1 MFLKKNK
8 GISRFTDEEDKVKSI
23 ENKSKNKN
31 IKYRISKI
39 IAMTSIV
46 LTLAATANLMG
57 ADSGFSVFGAEKP
70 ATKLNIYVL
79 DVGQGDS
86 IYIDYGDFD
95 LLIDGGPNDKGDYL
109 VNFLQKQ
116 GLKDLDLMVATH
128 PHADHIGGLDDVL
141 RKFEVKQIIDSG
153 AKLASASSANTN
165 YQKALK
171 AEVSTGAKYEADQ
184 NRIIKSGALTVE
196 IVEAGDGFEELNDE
210 SVIVKVTL
218 GKFSALFT
226 GDAESLVEKKLLKTY
241 EKSKWLD
248 VDFFKAAHHG
258 SRTSNSAGFLKA
270 MSPSVVVISS
280 GLDNDYGH
288 PHQEALDSYKGVK
301 AQVYNTAVNG
311 VVTLT
316 TDGSEQNLTAK
327 KGVALDLSKIGAGGA
342 GAASS
347 GSGSTAQASAAD
359 KMTSSGLGLY
369 IESVDLS
376 GEMITIAN
384 GGKVDVNLKGYWI
397 LSTVGNQK
405 YVFPS
410 YVLKAGAKVTVY
422 SKGGKGQLKWSDQ
435 NIWNNSGDPAVLCS
449 PEGERLSEK

>member
-1 MFLKKNK
+1 MFIKENK
-8 GISRFTDEEDKVKSI
+8 GISMLRS
-23 ENKSKNKN
+23 
-31 IKYRISKI
+31 
-39 IAMTSIV
+39 V
-46 LTLAATANLMG
+46 LIMVLLLMG
-57 ADSGFSVFGAEKP
+57 RLSLAKIEGTFGSFSAEKSV
-70 ATKLNIYVL
+70 TKLNISVL

-95 LLIDGGPNDKGDYL
+95 MLIDGGPNDKGDYL
-109 VNFLQKQ
+109 VNFLGKQ
-116 GLKDLDLMVATH
+116 GHKDLDLMVATH

-171 AEVSTGAKYEADQ
+171 AEVASGAKYEGDQ
-184 NRIIKSGALTVE
+184 NRIIKSGSLVVE
-196 IVEAGDGFEELNDE
+196 ISEVGDGFDELNDE

-226 GDAESLVEKKLLKTY
+226 GDAEALVENKLLKTY

-258 SRTSNSAGFLKA
+258 SRTSNTLGFLKA
-270 MSPSVVVISS
+270 MSPATVVISS
-280 GLDNDYGH
+280 GAGNDYGH
-288 PHQEALDSYKGVK
+288 PHQEALSSYNTVK
-301 AQVYNTAVNG
+301 ATVYNTAENG

-316 TDGSEQNLTAK
+316 TDGVDYTTTAK
-327 KGVALDLSKIGAGGA
+327 KGKSMDEAKQGNQSGASKASQGGTLSPTDGKALYL
-342 GAASS
+342 
-347 GSGSTAQASAAD
+347 
-359 KMTSSGLGLY
+359 
-369 IESVDLS
+369 ESVDLS
-376 GEMITIAN
+376 GEMVTVVN
-384 GGKVDVNLKGYWI
+384 GGKTDLNLQGYYI
-397 LSTVGNQK
+397 VSTVGNQK

-435 NIWNNSGDPAVLCS
+435 NIWNNSGDPAVLYS